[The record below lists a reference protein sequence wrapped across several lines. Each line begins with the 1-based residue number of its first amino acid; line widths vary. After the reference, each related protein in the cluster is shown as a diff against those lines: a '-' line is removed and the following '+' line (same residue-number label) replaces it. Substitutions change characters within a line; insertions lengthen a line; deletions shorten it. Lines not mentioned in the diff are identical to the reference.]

1 MKSYILLEN
10 IIIYANH
17 GVLPQETVVGNEFV
31 INLKIGIDLSKA
43 GQTDNLE
50 DTESYA
56 DIYEDVKA
64 EMAIPSKLLEHAAYR
79 IVKRLR
85 SKYEKIKSLEIKLS
99 KRNPPMGAQ
108 IDCAT
113 VYLKDK

>member
-10 IIIYANH
+10 VVFYANH
-17 GVLPQETVVGNEFV
+17 GVVPQETIVGNEYI

-43 GQTDNLE
+43 GQSDDLQ
-50 DTESYA
+50 DTVSYA
-56 DIYEDVKA
+56 DMYEDIKA
-64 EMAIPSKLLEHAAYR
+64 EMAMPSKLLEHVAYR

-85 SKYEKIKSLEIKLS
+85 GKYEKIESLEIKLS

-108 IDCAT
+108 IDCAA
-113 VYLKDK
+113 VYLEDK